1 MTSEPISPILLPLG
15 MTFPLPLEC
24 PQQANS
30 TPFHTANGAMSV
42 WKTAIPPTLTPF
54 PALGSHTKPS
64 LSPQL
69 FLSSTLTQNLS
80 QLRLQLPPSDIASI
94 PGDSLMLSHQG
105 CLLTQL
111 NDPPRDSLPPPVT
124 PSQCHKAPDSHPSG
138 TLDSRPSH
146 DFTLWT
152 VGNRSFKA
160 DSTATRG
167 TALACQGPLG
177 LPTPRCKLLQWGF
190 NLDNLDTRFF

>member
-1 MTSEPISPILLPLG
+1 MTSEPISPILLSLG

-24 PQQANS
+24 PLQANS

-94 PGDSLMLSHQG
+94 PSIPGDSLTLSHQG

-124 PSQCHKAPDSHPSG
+124 PFQCHKAPDSHPSVG
-138 TLDSRPSH
+138 TLDRHMISLFGLLAIDHSRQ
-146 DFTLWT
+146 T
-152 VGNRSFKA
+152 V
-160 DSTATRG
+160 
-167 TALACQGPLG
+167 LLHEGPL
-177 LPTPRCKLLQWGF
+177 LPARGHWVYQHFGVSFF
-190 NLDNLDTRFF
+190 NGDLI